1 MRIDYTAKKVNL
13 HEDFKKLAEKKI
25 NRLSRMFSDD
35 ATARVT
41 VKVEKNRQTV
51 EITIKDNSMIFRSEQ
66 TCKEMNEALDE
77 VIYSLSR
84 QIRKNKT
91 KLNKKLRSQALGE
104 FIAEKFDEEVSE
116 EAYDIVK
123 TKQFFLKPLTIEE
136 AILQMNMLDHSFF
149 VFVNSDSD
157 DKLNVVY
164 KRNDGKYGL
173 LEPQD

>member
-13 HEDFKKLAEKKI
+13 HENFKELAEKKI

-35 ATARVT
+35 ASARVT

-91 KLNKKLRSQALGE
+91 RLNKKLRSQALGE
-104 FIAEKFDEEVSE
+104 FIAEKFDEQVAE
-116 EAYDIVK
+116 ESYDIVK
-123 TKQFFLKPLTIEE
+123 TKQFFVKPLTVEE
-136 AILQMNMLDHSFF
+136 AILQMNMLAHNFF
-149 VFVNSDSD
+149 VFVNSEAD

-173 LEPQD
+173 LEPEA